1 MRRLLTS
8 LAVVAAAVAVGAC
21 GNKTDV
27 ELHGTTEGSYLDLG
41 PLKYQVQI
49 SRLLNPASVEDR
61 AYFVGL
67 DPSQRDLPAGQEWF
81 AVFMRVENA
90 GEEPGHPA
98 RAADYVITDTQDTKF
113 RPLTMAP
120 ENVFVYRGGG
130 TLAPEAILPA
140 PDSPA
145 GQGSIQGALLLYKI
159 PTRNLENR
167 PLELSIRSSDAPGKT
182 ATVDL
187 DV

>member
-1 MRRLLTS
+1 MRRLMTS
-8 LAVVAAAVAVGAC
+8 LAVVVVALAVGAC
-21 GNKTDV
+21 GNKEDTT
-27 ELHGTTEGSYLDLG
+27 LHGTTEGAYLDLG

-49 SRLLNPASVEDR
+49 SRLLNPAATEDR
-61 AYFVGL
+61 AYFIGL

-81 AVFMRVENA
+81 AVFVRVENA
-90 GEEPGHPA
+90 GDKTGHAA
-98 RAADYVITDTQDTKF
+98 RAADYVITDTQNTKF
-113 RPLTMAP
+113 RPMTMGP
-120 ENVFVYRGGG
+120 ENVFAYRGGE
-130 TLAPEAILPA
+130 TMAPATIVPE

-145 GQGSIQGALLLYKI
+145 GQGSIQGALLLFKI